1 MPTSN
6 TDQNPEIIWS
16 NSEFQIKSFL
26 YKIWFNSEKKCAG
39 ETQIQAALSILTLSN
54 RQTKISCQRNNK
66 VCKNIQLDTLW
77 NNIYT
82 TVAKLN
88 NNIEIFV
95 IASREVCG
103 ENLRIFFVKCL
114 LELLTW
120 VFYDSLGQTFD
131 ATVRSWQDSYSLKF
145 F

>member
-88 NNIEIFV
+88 NNIEIFM
-95 IASREVCG
+95 
-103 ENLRIFFVKCL
+103 L
-114 LELLTW
+114 
-120 VFYDSLGQTFD
+120 
-131 ATVRSWQDSYSLKF
+131 
-145 F
+145 